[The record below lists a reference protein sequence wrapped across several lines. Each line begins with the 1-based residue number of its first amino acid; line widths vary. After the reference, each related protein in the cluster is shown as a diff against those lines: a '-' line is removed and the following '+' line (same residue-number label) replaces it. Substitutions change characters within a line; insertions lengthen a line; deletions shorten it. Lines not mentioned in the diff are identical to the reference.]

1 MSFKEEMLITLF
13 GGGTADYDMLE
24 KCNYD
29 FEEILHKAK
38 DFCSIEEMNFD
49 IILLGAICLYKDN
62 IKSRIDE
69 KIIDLKN
76 NIKYLENKM
85 ECCVY
90 DKYDEME
97 LIDNREDLDALENLC
112 PSDDIEEFTNY
123 LDTHI
128 FINDEETRAVYKR
141 LLTNEIDAENDE
153 IGFVAL
159 DLD

>member
-1 MSFKEEMLITLF
+1 MSFKEEILITLF

-29 FEEILHKAK
+29 FEDILYEIKGFA
-38 DFCSIEEMNFD
+38 DIEDMNFD
-49 IILLGAICLYKDN
+49 SILKGAIYLYQRN
-62 IKSRIDE
+62 IQSKIE
-69 KIIDLKN
+69 KKIADLEE

-85 ECCVY
+85 SCCTY

-97 LIDNREDLDALENLC
+97 LEDNQNDLDALGNLNA
-112 PSDDIEEFTNY
+112 SDDIECFTNY
-123 LDTHI
+123 IDTHI
-128 FINDEETRAVYKR
+128 FITDEETRAVYKR
-141 LLTNEIDAENDE
+141 LLADEVDAENDE